1 MASEKVSQ
9 RMERWLAKADSHPL
23 AKREADLALLLAND
37 AGAWERY
44 GQFYDGWSQAEIAEL
59 LEAVRAELTKVTDW
73 STETIHEI
81 VANTAVSHD
90 VKMGKV
96 AQPLRVAVSGSG
108 ASPSIEVTLQLV
120 GKWRT
125 LTRIDRALAYINERV
140 VQNS

>member
-1 MASEKVSQ
+1 MGAVAEALRERAETIQEMACKSEYFYREFESF
-9 RMERWLAKADSHPL
+9 EESAAKKHLRP
-23 AKREADLALLLAND
+23 
-37 AGAWERY
+37 
-44 GQFYDGWSQAEIAEL
+44 IAAPL
-59 LEAVRAELTKVTDW
+59 LEAVRAELMKVTDW